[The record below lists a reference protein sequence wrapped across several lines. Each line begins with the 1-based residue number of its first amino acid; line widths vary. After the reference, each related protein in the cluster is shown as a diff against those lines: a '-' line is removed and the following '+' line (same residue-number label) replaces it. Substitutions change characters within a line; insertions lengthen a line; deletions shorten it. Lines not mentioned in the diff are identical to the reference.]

1 MIFDVISDQLS
12 VFSLSLMTISSRI
25 MYIEKEN
32 KELIYNAGFL
42 TYVFGILGMIYL
54 LTLFQ
59 KMVVSLNV
67 QNNNLLFLYKNLN
80 IRRDLL
86 NDEQIKKQYM
96 KKYTSFRKQDEKK
109 YITHRLFKNIEFSC
123 AELILFY
130 LYESKQNKTLKDKQT
145 FFIIQSIIVHYINI
159 YKINGQNM
167 TWILESLYQRILMNS
182 ISVNEEMNEV
192 LDALTY
198 ILLKKFNFSPNNKN
212 ELPENKLTY
221 WNNAIQYNSLL
232 LKLFTVVVI
241 CKKVF

>member
-1 MIFDVISDQLS
+1 MIFDVISNQLS
-12 VFSLSLMTISSRI
+12 LFTLSLMTIGSRI

-32 KELIYNAGFL
+32 KQLIHNVGFL
-42 TYVFGILGMIYL
+42 TYIFGILGMIYL

-59 KMVVSLNV
+59 KMVVKLNV
-67 QNNNLLFLYKNLN
+67 QNSNLLFLYKNLN

-96 KKYTSFRKQDEKK
+96 KKYSSFRKQDETQ

-130 LYESKQNKTLKDKQT
+130 LYESKQNKSLKNKQT
-145 FFIIQSIIVHYINI
+145 FFMIESIILHYINI

-192 LDALTY
+192 LDTLTH
-198 ILLKKFNFSPNNKN
+198 ILLKNFKFSPNNKN
-212 ELPENKLTY
+212 TLPENKLIY
-221 WNNAIQYNSLL
+221 WNNAIQYNNLL

>member
-1 MIFDVISDQLS
+1 MIFDIISNQLS
-12 VFSLSLMTISSRI
+12 LFSLSLMTIGSRI
-25 MYIEKEN
+25 MYIEKQN
-32 KELIYNAGFL
+32 RELIYNTGFL
-42 TYVFGILGMIYL
+42 TYIFGISMMIYL

-59 KMVVSLNV
+59 KMVVKLNI
-67 QNNNLLFLYKNLN
+67 QNSNLLFLYKNLN

-96 KKYTSFRKQDEKK
+96 KKYTSFRKQDETK
-109 YITHRLFKNIEFSC
+109 YISHKLFKNIEFSC

-130 LYESKQNKTLKDKQT
+130 LYESKQNKTLKDNQT
-145 FFIIQSIIVHYINI
+145 FFMIQSIILHYINI
-159 YKINGQNM
+159 YKFSDQNM

-182 ISVNEEMNEV
+182 ISVNEEMNEL
-192 LDALTY
+192 LDTLTH

-212 ELPENKLTY
+212 MLPENKLIY
-221 WNNAIQYNSLL
+221 WNNSVEYNNLL